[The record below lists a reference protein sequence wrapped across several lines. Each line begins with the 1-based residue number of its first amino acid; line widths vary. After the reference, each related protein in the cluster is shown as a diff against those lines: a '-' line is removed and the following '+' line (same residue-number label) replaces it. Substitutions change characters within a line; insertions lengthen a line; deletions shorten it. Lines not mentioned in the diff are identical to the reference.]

1 MSPASQVSFTFQ
13 IDGKRR
19 EKRGGEDRLTVKL
32 LLVLRRSRDELV
44 AYDGDDG
51 VLLLG
56 FLAIQH
62 KLAFTSI
69 YTRKRTKE
77 EGNVL
82 NNRLSL
88 RCRVT
93 TVGVLGDSR
102 RGGLVLVELLLDG
115 TEETHFDFD

>member
-19 EKRGGEDRLTVKL
+19 EKRGGGEDRLTVKL

-69 YTRKRTKE
+69 YTRKRTK
-77 EGNVL
+77 G
-82 NNRLSL
+82 
-88 RCRVT
+88 
-93 TVGVLGDSR
+93 
-102 RGGLVLVELLLDG
+102 RGKR
-115 TEETHFDFD
+115 TQQPS

>member
-1 MSPASQVSFTFQ
+1 MN
-13 IDGKRR
+13 RR
-19 EKRGGEDRLTVKL
+19 
-32 LLVLRRSRDELV
+32 RDELV
-44 AYDGDDG
+44 AHDGDDG

-88 RCRVT
+88 RCRAT

-102 RGGLVLVELLLDG
+102 HGGLVLVEFLLDG
-115 TEETHFDFD
+115 AEETHIDL